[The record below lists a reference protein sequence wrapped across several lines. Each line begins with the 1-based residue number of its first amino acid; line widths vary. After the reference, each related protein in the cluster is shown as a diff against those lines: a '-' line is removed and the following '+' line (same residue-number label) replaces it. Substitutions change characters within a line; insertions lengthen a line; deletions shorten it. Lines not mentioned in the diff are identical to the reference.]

1 MGFGQNLQ
9 FLRRMR
15 RGMTQED
22 LAERMGV
29 SRQTI
34 SKWETGEALPEMDK
48 AIEICGFF
56 SCTMDALFR
65 EDMSAGGEA
74 YSNLRVEK
82 VEAFSCVRYAVISG
96 EPEHDAIA
104 HVREWAREHGLKEP
118 DIIGWDFPNV
128 SQEQIN
134 VWHMHGY
141 AAACILSEGFEAA
154 KNGLEIIRQPAQD
167 YAVITIRDPFKAPFT
182 LIPNA
187 YKTLMAFMQV
197 NGHRHACDKAVIE
210 CFEKQYER
218 GGVEYMDVCIAVEG

>member
-1 MGFGQNLQ
+1 MSFGQNLQ

-34 SKWETGEALPEMDK
+34 SKWETGEAFPEMDK
-48 AIEICGFF
+48 AAEICGIF

-65 EDMSAGGEA
+65 EDMGAGSEA

-82 VEAFSCVRYAVISG
+82 AKAFSYVRYAVISP
-96 EPEHDAIA
+96 EPEHDSIA
-104 HVREWAREHGLKEP
+104 HIKVWAQEQGLSEP
-118 DIIGWDFPNV
+118 DIVGWDFPHV

-134 VWHMHGY
+134 VFHMHGY
-141 AAACILSEGFEAA
+141 AAACILPEGFTPL
-154 KNGLEIIRQPAQD
+154 KNSLEIIRQPEQD
-167 YAVITIRDPFKAPFT
+167 YAVITIRDPFRAPFT

-187 YKTLMAFMQV
+187 YKTLMAYMQV
-197 NGHRHACDKAVIE
+197 NGQRHACGKEAIE
-210 CFEKQYER
+210 CFERQYER
-218 GGVEYMDVCIAVEG
+218 EGTQYMDVYIAAEG